1 MEMTYEEVHALLQ
14 PVVDALR
21 GPDVL
26 NIRLHI
32 TEKVTIHSPLKIRCE
47 IEVEW

>member
-1 MEMTYEEVHALLQ
+1 MTDEELHALLQ

-21 GPDVL
+21 GSDVIK
-26 NIRLHI
+26 IRLHI

-47 IEVEW
+47 IEVEL